1 VSILHHLRSL
11 DRDQRHAFAACLLG
25 WTLDAFDFFLIL
37 FVVKAVAAG
46 FHTGLVSVTFAIT
59 LTLMFRPLG
68 ALVFGRLADRFG
80 RRPILMANV
89 LLFSFL
95 ELATAF
101 APSLGVFLVL
111 RALFGFAMGGEW
123 GIGSSLVMESIAPA
137 ARGAVSGILQEGYAL
152 GYLLAALAYG
162 TLFEHIGWRGLVAL
176 GAAPALLALYVR
188 ARVKESPVWE
198 RRRAGVR
205 SPGLLASCRRNGR
218 LFVQVVLLM
227 TAFNFFSHGT
237 QDLYPTFLEVQHHF
251 PPWLVGRILVVANLG
266 AIAGG
271 LFFGNLSQRLGRRR
285 AIALAARGI
294 VPAHLNELS
303 PGEVRATFP
312 GFAYQMGNLL
322 ACGNATLQAWLAV
335 RFHQNFGAA
344 LALVAALAAITLS
357 ILALRGP
364 EAREA
369 VFAPGGGGLNPSKP

>member
-1 VSILHHLRSL
+1 
-11 DRDQRHAFAACLLG
+11 
-25 WTLDAFDFFLIL
+25 
-37 FVVKAVAAG
+37 
-46 FHTGLVSVTFAIT
+46 
-59 LTLMFRPLG
+59 
-68 ALVFGRLADRFG
+68 
-80 RRPILMANV
+80 
-89 LLFSFL
+89 
-95 ELATAF
+95 
-101 APSLGVFLVL
+101 
-111 RALFGFAMGGEW
+111 
-123 GIGSSLVMESIAPA
+123 MESIAPA

-285 AIALAARGI
+285 AIALAALLALPVIPCWAFAATPVALALGAFLLQIAVQGAWGI